1 MALSAISA
9 GDAHACMNERS
20 DAEYVC
26 TANPSNQ
33 SVFQK
38 IGILMKTTFS
48 SATPVIV
55 HRIFFH
61 HFCKQL
67 ILPFLFFYPFAF
79 EQALEKIGGCHPS
92 IPVCKDLTIPF
103 VDKGTSGQ

>member
-1 MALSAISA
+1 
-9 GDAHACMNERS
+9 
-20 DAEYVC
+20 
-26 TANPSNQ
+26 
-33 SVFQK
+33 
-38 IGILMKTTFS
+38 MKTTFS
-48 SATPVIV
+48 STTPVIV

-67 ILPFLFFYPFAF
+67 IVPFLLFYPFAF

-103 VDKGTSGQ
+103 VANKHPVNEKRLKKGVQKFMKYCEHDQAWT